1 MQKRMLVHWVHPLK
15 SEKAIYRD
23 LPQFTL
29 IGPEQQLSTSK
40 ETGEELRTW
49 YKKLVSGVASM
60 ATTEK
65 NSNGG
70 EI

>member
-1 MQKRMLVHWVHPLK
+1 MQKRMLLHWVHPLK

-40 ETGEELRTW
+40 ETGEELRT
-49 YKKLVSGVASM
+49 
-60 ATTEK
+60 
-65 NSNGG
+65 
-70 EI
+70 

>member
-15 SEKAIYRD
+15 SKKAINRD

-40 ETGEELRTW
+40 ETGEELRT
-49 YKKLVSGVASM
+49 
-60 ATTEK
+60 
-65 NSNGG
+65 
-70 EI
+70 

>member
-23 LPQFTL
+23 LPRFTL

-40 ETGEELRTW
+40 ETGEELR
-49 YKKLVSGVASM
+49 YKKIGQRSCVHGNDR
-60 ATTEK
+60 K
-65 NSNGG
+65 K
-70 EI
+70 